1 MPERLTFGRARTSEN
16 MDKIIAFLK
25 NKWFRLGISILCYGY
40 TAFLIWVAWLC
51 LGYYMILE
59 NPAPLFILYL
69 FVNMASLG
77 LLIYTRK
84 QVVTQV
90 NTFLIPIAVL
100 ALLVFGFGHW
110 FIIVPPAVVMTIS
123 FFAARSNETL
133 KTVFGTIYLLMF
145 VVGVAAFFAIQ
156 MFMGKISFT
165 GVDLSRRDASYEYVS
180 KSGDY
185 RLIRYLQD
193 SGTRKTV
200 SYYVE
205 ETKDDCSI
213 PLGECKKVIGSKHLH
228 TAEYENLNDNI
239 VEWRTETVDGN
250 TVDVPYVEG
259 IRKENPY
266 LIKPLEEV
274 EE

>member
-1 MPERLTFGRARTSEN
+1 
-16 MDKIIAFLK
+16 MDKVVAFFK
-25 NKWFRLGISILCYGY
+25 NKWFRRGVAVLCYGY
-40 TAFLIWVAWLC
+40 TAFVVWVAWLC

-69 FVNMASLG
+69 FVNVASLG

-84 QVVTQV
+84 QVITQV
-90 NTFLIPIAVL
+90 NTFLIPIAVIM
-100 ALLVFGFGHW
+100 LLVFGFGHW
-110 FIIVPPAVVMTIS
+110 YIIVPPAIVMTIS

-133 KTVFGTIYLLMF
+133 KTVFGTIYLLMI
-145 VVGVAAFFAIQ
+145 VVCIAAFLAIQ
-156 MFMGKISFT
+156 IFIGEISFT
-165 GVDLSRRDASYEYVS
+165 GVDLSRRDTNYEYVS
-180 KSGDY
+180 KSGEY
-185 RLIRYLQD
+185 RVVRYLQD

-205 ETKDDCSI
+205 ETKGDCSI
-213 PLGECKKVIGSKHLH
+213 PLGECKMVIGSKHLH
-228 TAEYENLNDNI
+228 TAEYENLSDNM
-239 VEWRTETVDGN
+239 VEWRTETVDGK

-266 LIKPLEEV
+266 LIKPLEEA

>member
-1 MPERLTFGRARTSEN
+1 MISFGRARTIEN
-16 MDKIIAFLK
+16 MDKVVAFFK
-25 NKWFRLGISILCYGY
+25 NKWFRRGVAVLCYGY
-40 TAFLIWVAWLC
+40 TAFIVWVAWLC

-77 LLIYTRK
+77 LMIYTRK
-84 QVVTQV
+84 QVITQV
-90 NTFLIPIAVL
+90 NTFLIPIAVIM
-100 ALLVFGFGHW
+100 LLVFGFGHW

-123 FFAARSNETL
+123 FFVARSNETL
-133 KTVFGTIYLLMF
+133 KTVFGTIYLLLF
-145 VVGVAAFFAIQ
+145 VVCIAAFLAIQ
-156 MFMGKISFT
+156 IFVGKISFT

-180 KSGDY
+180 KSGEY
-185 RLIRYLQD
+185 RVVRYLQE

-205 ETKDDCSI
+205 ETKGDCTI
-213 PLGECKKVIGSKHLH
+213 PFGECKMVIGSKHLH
-228 TAEYENLNDNI
+228 TAEYENLNEDI
-239 VEWRTETVDGN
+239 VEWRTETVEGKV
-250 TVDVPYVEG
+250 VDVPYVEG

-266 LIKPLEEV
+266 LIKPLEET